1 MSKNRLST
9 ALVPRQYR
17 VSTAWVPLEYSL
29 STVEY
34 RARPAE
40 AEMRDLAAV
49 PIRLIQH
56 IEARPGL

>member
-1 MSKNRLST
+1 
-9 ALVPRQYR
+9 
-17 VSTAWVPLEYSL
+17 
-29 STVEY
+29 VEY